1 MAARSRGTPTVRH
14 PGTSALLSDKRHGI
28 FLKLK
33 QAINRLFFGLCGP
46 LGSDKT
52 INTLLISVS
61 ISKARRRKMLSRLN
75 PESWRISPIDGCYP
89 PQSDSLDRDEWVRF
103 HAMPAHLTAGQ
114 RGCFLSHRRAWL
126 KALDSSATLTVILE
140 DDAIPIYAKRPRLP
154 VLPRCLDVLYLHHFA
169 QYLPS
174 AWQFL
179 SECLFRPFKV
189 YSLDEVMLSHC
200 GNLHRAAMPASAYA
214 VTKQGANKLL
224 SIFDKVGLFYQ
235 WDSIMLRH
243 SISAPIFRQ
252 MLPYVCSDEHYF
264 YRGQRPENASSR
276 MASISLNTYAIYPP
290 MFIHDYETPSVI
302 KQLRD
307 LRVP

>member
-1 MAARSRGTPTVRH
+1 M
-14 PGTSALLSDKRHGI
+14 
-28 FLKLK
+28 
-33 QAINRLFFGLCGP
+33 
-46 LGSDKT
+46 
-52 INTLLISVS
+52 
-61 ISKARRRKMLSRLN
+61 
-75 PESWRISPIDGCYP
+75 
-89 PQSDSLDRDEWVRF
+89 
-103 HAMPAHLTAGQ
+103 
-114 RGCFLSHRRAWL
+114 L

-235 WDSIMLRH
+235 WESIMLRH

-276 MASISLNTYAIYPP
+276 MASISLNT
-290 MFIHDYETPSVI
+290 
-302 KQLRD
+302 
-307 LRVP
+307 